1 MREMLAAAQARRYA
15 VGYFE
20 AWDQYSLEAVLDAA
34 VARRSP
40 VILGVGGV
48 MMEQPWFTGGGL
60 QRLAALC
67 RATAETATVPVAL
80 ILNEVNTFAE
90 VEQGLAWGFNAVM
103 LGTSELP
110 FADNVAETRRV
121 VDAAHACGAD
131 VEGEIDQLPDAS
143 GAIGDPHGDAKTDP
157 ELAAQYV
164 SLTGIDALSVAIG
177 NVHMLTDGEA
187 AIDFDLL
194 ARLRQA
200 VNVPF
205 VVHGGTGFPE
215 HAIARAIAL
224 GVAKFNVGTVLKRLY
239 LEGVRD
245 AIAGLPHDAEIQ
257 RAVGSRKDGDVFLAG
272 KARMQAEVERRMI
285 LYGSAGQA

>member
-1 MREMLAAAQARRYA
+1 MRALLREARAGGYA

-34 VARRSP
+34 EAVRSP

-48 MMEQPWFTGGGL
+48 MMHQPWVTGGGL

-67 RATAETATVPVAL
+67 RATAETAAVPVAL
-80 ILNEVNTFAE
+80 ILNEVNTFDE
-90 VEQGLAWGFNAVM
+90 VRQGLAWGFNAVM

-110 FADNVAETRRV
+110 FAENIAETRRV
-121 VDAAHACGAD
+121 VEAAHAVGAD

-143 GAIGDPHGDAKTDP
+143 GAIGDPHGTALTDP
-157 ELAAQYV
+157 DAAAHYV
-164 SLTGIDALSVAIG
+164 AQTGIDALSVAIG

-187 AIDFDLL
+187 NIDFAHL

-200 VNVPF
+200 VDVPF

-215 HAIARAIAL
+215 SAIPHSIAL

-239 LEGVRD
+239 LDGVRD
-245 AIAGLPHDAEIQ
+245 AIAGLPERLDIQ
-257 RAVGSRKDGDVFLAG
+257 TAVGSRKASDVFLAG
-272 KARMQAEVERRMI
+272 KARMQAEVMRRMT
-285 LYGSAGQA
+285 LYQSVGKG